1 MINKLLSHLKIFTGD
16 MEIILT
22 ESQLQRILLEQGGDE
37 IKNEFDESKKFVREV
52 ISYVKKQHKMDFTFA
67 ATWGAALGGFAR
79 PVSDY
84 LNNLDPTLSEGNIKL
99 IVFGIIL
106 TFFSSNT
113 EKLGKV
119 LDIIKKE
126 GLVTYFN
133 SALRKSYDLKEAF
146 FEFMGS
152 LNLTFSKVS
161 NMLAYAF
168 LIPVVPLLEH
178 VLGTGLSDNQEQ
190 LFIDGILHYSAT
202 MVGSS
207 VIYEIIKRMIK
218 RFKTSKSPE

>member
-1 MINKLLSHLKIFTGD
+1 

-22 ESQLQRILLEQGGDE
+22 ESQLQRILLEQGNDQ
-37 IKNEFDESKKFVREV
+37 IKNEFDESKKFIKSVV
-52 ISYVKKQHKMDFTFA
+52 SYVKKQHKIDFSFA

-84 LNNLDPTLSEGNIKL
+84 LHGIDPNLSEGNIKL

-106 TFFSSNT
+106 TFFSTNT

-119 LDIIKKE
+119 LDIIKEK
-126 GLVTYFN
+126 GLITYFEM
-133 SALRKSYDLKEAF
+133 ALRKSYDLRDAF
-146 FEFMGS
+146 IDFLKS

-168 LIPVVPLLEH
+168 LIPVVPLLEN
-178 VLGTGLSDNQEQ
+178 VFGSGLSDTQEQ
-190 LFIDGILHYSAT
+190 LFIDGILHYSST

-207 VIYEIIKRMIK
+207 IIYEIIKRMIK
-218 RFKTSKSPE
+218 RFKTLK

>member
-1 MINKLLSHLKIFTGD
+1 

-22 ESQLQRILLEQGGDE
+22 ESQLQRILLEQGNDQ
-37 IKNEFDESKKFVREV
+37 IKNEFDESKKFIKSVV
-52 ISYVKKQHKMDFTFA
+52 SYVKKQHKIDFSFA

-84 LNNLDPTLSEGNIKL
+84 LHGIDPNLSEGNIKL

-106 TFFSSNT
+106 TFFSTNT

-119 LDIIKKE
+119 LDIIKEK
-126 GLVTYFN
+126 GLITYFEM
-133 SALRKSYDLKEAF
+133 ALRKSYDLRDAF
-146 FEFMGS
+146 IDFLKS

-168 LIPVVPLLEH
+168 LIPVVPLLEN
-178 VLGTGLSDNQEQ
+178 VFGSGLSDAQEQ
-190 LFIDGILHYSAT
+190 LFIDGILHYSST

-207 VIYEIIKRMIK
+207 IIYEIIKRMIK
-218 RFKTSKSPE
+218 RFKNSK

>member
-1 MINKLLSHLKIFTGD
+1 

-22 ESQLQRILLEQGGDE
+22 ESQLQRILLEQGNDQ
-37 IKNEFDESKKFVREV
+37 IKNEFDESKKFIKSVV
-52 ISYVKKQHKMDFTFA
+52 SYVKKQHKIDFSFA

-84 LNNLDPTLSEGNIKL
+84 LHGIDPNLSEGNIKL

-106 TFFSSNT
+106 TFFSTNT

-119 LDIIKKE
+119 LDIIKEK
-126 GLVTYFN
+126 GLITYFEM
-133 SALRKSYDLKEAF
+133 SLRKSYDLRDAF
-146 FEFMGS
+146 IDFLKS

-168 LIPVVPLLEH
+168 LIPVVPLLEN
-178 VLGTGLSDNQEQ
+178 VFGTGLSDAQEQ
-190 LFIDGILHYSAT
+190 LFMDGILHYSST

-207 VIYEIIKRMIK
+207 IIYEIIKRMIK
-218 RFKTSKSPE
+218 RFKSSRSS